1 VGVADLCPIQLNQKK
16 KFILNFFFKV
26 FSLLH
31 TSVTFQP
38 SAHAHSI
45 IHVLFLF
52 HFPFLLKRKESV
64 LQFAI
69 FLANKKEKKNV
80 RCIHCTFTS
89 PSSSSVFTFEFEE
102 NEEIANY
109 KQ

>member
-1 VGVADLCPIQLNQKK
+1 
-16 KFILNFFFKV
+16 
-26 FSLLH
+26 
-31 TSVTFQP
+31 
-38 SAHAHSI
+38 
-45 IHVLFLF
+45 
-52 HFPFLLKRKESV
+52 LLKRKESV

-80 RCIHCTFTS
+80 VVVFTALS
-89 PSSSSVFTFEFEE
+89 LAHLRSFTFEFEE